1 MAPGARSKFG
11 APMFEA
17 EVFRKQ
23 IYCIEES
30 TCDNFGMFWLSRQ
43 SFGAPAVIR
52 RPHNDSALGKLFPP
66 WPRSLRPW
74 CWRCAK
80 LLCTCWLLCTSCC
93 AHRLSRNFTPTKIQ
107 WEFSSLIWLDVN
119 FCWKVTFLKDM
130 YKHCSLRFMYYSR
143 TRLIRHRLIRQ
154 FA

>member
-11 APMFEA
+11 TPKFEP

-30 TCDNFGMFWLSRQ
+30 TCDIFGMFWLSRQ
-43 SFGAPAVIR
+43 WFGAPAVIR
-52 RPHNDSALGKLFPP
+52 RPHNDSALGNCAPP
-66 WPRSLRPW
+66 GPARYAPGVDD
-74 CWRCAK
+74 AQ
-80 LLCTCWLLCTSCC
+80 SCC
-93 AHRLSRNFTPTKIQ
+93 VHAYRLSRIFTPTKIQ
-107 WEFSSLIWLDVN
+107 WEFSSLVWLDVN